1 MAVSAS
7 GLASG
12 MQSFLPSGRSAV
24 VGHSGPVSPSAT
36 LYQASLPW
44 QKVLSTASANSAWNA
59 SQAEKQMDFQREAN
73 ERAMQFNAD
82 EAAKSRDWQKMMSD
96 TAHQREVADLKA
108 AGLNP
113 ILSAMGGNGSPV
125 TSGATASGVT
135 SSGSKADA
143 DTSASSA
150 LASLFA
156 ALYGANMQM
165 EQQRLSAQTAIAT
178 AGMYNATSELVS
190 TIAAGAT
197 LGSAKT
203 SADAAIKTQELRN
216 EQEKFMAENY
226 PSNPYQA
233 AFAFGGGLQREI
245 DTTGSLLGAIGR
257 YFFPGLFGGSAGGG
271 AGRK

>member
-12 MQSFLPSGRSAV
+12 MQSFFPAV
-24 VGHSGPVSPSAT
+24 RAGIVGESGPVSPSAT
-36 LYQASLPW
+36 LYQASRPW

-59 SQAEKQMDFQREAN
+59 SQADKQMDFQREAN

-82 EAAKSRDWQKMMSD
+82 EAAKSRDWQEMMSS

-135 SSGSKADA
+135 SSGAKADA

-156 ALYGANMQM
+156 SLYGANMQM
-165 EQQRLSAQTAIAT
+165 EQQRLSAQTALAT
-178 AGMYNATSELVS
+178 ADMYNATSQIVS
-190 TIAAGAT
+190 TIAAGAS

-203 SADAAIKTQELRN
+203 SADAVVKTQELRN
-216 EQEKFMAENY
+216 EQERYMAQNY
-226 PSNPYQA
+226 PNSKV
-233 AFAFGGGLQREI
+233 GGISAIVQRVL
-245 DTTGSLLGAIGR
+245 GSDLVQRFKDSALGDFVLN
-257 YFFPGLFGGSAGGG
+257 YKPD
-271 AGRK
+271 

>member
-12 MQSFLPSGRSAV
+12 MQSVLSGVRSGL
-24 VGHSGPVSPSAT
+24 VGESGPVSPSAT
-36 LYQASLPW
+36 LYQASRPW

-59 SQAEKQMDFQREAN
+59 AQADKQMDFQREAN
-73 ERAMQFNAD
+73 ERAMQFNAS
-82 EAAKSRDWQKMMSD
+82 EAAKSRDWQQMMSS

-135 SSGSKADA
+135 SSGAKADA

-156 ALYGANMQM
+156 SLYGANMQM
-165 EQQRLSAQTAIAT
+165 EQQRLSAQTALAT
-178 AGMYNATSELVS
+178 TEMYNATSELVS
-190 TIAAGAT
+190 TISSAAT

-203 SADAAIKTQELRN
+203 SADAAVKTQELRN
-216 EQEKFMAENY
+216 EQEKYMAQNY
-226 PSNPYQA
+226 PNSKY
-233 AFAFGGGLQREI
+233 GGISAIVQRVL
-245 DTTGSLLGAIGR
+245 GSDLFQNFKNSALGNFVLN
-257 YFFPGLFGGSAGGG
+257 YKPPD
-271 AGRK
+271 

>member
-1 MAVSAS
+1 MVDVAPSGVGSSPGTSYGNLSAS
-7 GLASG
+7 DVL
-12 MQSFLPSGRSAV
+12 
-24 VGHSGPVSPSAT
+24 H
-36 LYQASLPW
+36 QASLPW
-44 QKVLSTASANSAWNA
+44 QQILSTSASNSAWNA
-59 SQAEKQMDFQREAN
+59 AQAAKQMDFQREQN
-73 ERAMQFNAD
+73 EAAMDFNAKQ
-82 EAAKSRDWQKMMSD
+82 AGISRDWQQMMSS

-113 ILSAMGGNGSPV
+113 ILSAMGGNGAAV

-135 SSGSKADA
+135 SSGASAQA

-156 ALYGANMQM
+156 SLYGAQM
-165 EQQRLSAQTAIAT
+165 KMEEQRLSAQTALAT
-178 AGMYNATSELVS
+178 TAMYNATSELVS
-190 TIAAGAT
+190 TISAGAT

-203 SADAAIKTQELRN
+203 SAEAAVKTQELRN
-216 EQEKFMAENY
+216 EQEKYMAENY

-245 DTTGSLLGAIGR
+245 STTGSIIDALGR
-257 YFFPGLFGGSAGGG
+257 HFLPGLFGGSSGGG

>member
-12 MQSFLPSGRSAV
+12 MQPFLSNVRSGII
-24 VGHSGPVSPSAT
+24 GESGPVSPSAT

-44 QKVLSTASANSAWNA
+44 QKVLSIASANSAWNA
-59 SQAEKQMDFQREAN
+59 AQADKQMDFQREAN
-73 ERAMQFNAD
+73 ERAMQFNAS

-113 ILSAMGGNGSPV
+113 ILSAMGGNGSAV

-150 LASLFA
+150 LVSLFA

-165 EQQRLSAQTAIAT
+165 EQQRLSAQTALAT

-226 PSNPYQA
+226 PSNPYQTFFA
-233 AFAFGGGLQREI
+233 AGGGLQNLVGSIESLI
-245 DTTGSLLGAIGR
+245 DAAGR
-257 YFFPGLFGGSAGGG
+257 RFFPDLWSQPGG

>member
-7 GLASG
+7 GIASG
-12 MQSFLPSGRSAV
+12 MQSFLPSVRPAV
-24 VGHSGPVSPSAT
+24 VGQSGPVSPSAT
-36 LYQASLPW
+36 LHQASLPW

-59 SQAEKQMDFQREAN
+59 LQADKQMDFQREAN
-73 ERAMQFNAD
+73 ERAMQFNAS
-82 EAAKSRDWQKMMSD
+82 EAAKSRDWQQMMSS

-135 SSGSKADA
+135 SSGAKADA

-156 ALYGANMQM
+156 SLYAANMQM
-165 EQQRLSAQTAIAT
+165 EQQRLSAQTALAT
-178 AGMYNATSELVS
+178 ADMYTATNQIVS

-203 SADAAIKTQELRN
+203 SADAAVKTQELRN
-216 EQEKFMAENY
+216 EQERYMAQHFPNSKVGGISAIVQRVLGSDLVQRFKDSPLGDFVFNY
-226 PSNPYQA
+226 KPP
-233 AFAFGGGLQREI
+233 
-245 DTTGSLLGAIGR
+245 D
-257 YFFPGLFGGSAGGG
+257 
-271 AGRK
+271 

>member
-12 MQSFLPSGRSAV
+12 MQSFLPAV
-24 VGHSGPVSPSAT
+24 RAGIVGESGPVSPSAT
-36 LYQASLPW
+36 LYQASQPW

-59 SQAEKQMDFQREAN
+59 AQADKQMDFQREAN
-73 ERAMQFNAD
+73 ERAMQFNAF

-156 ALYGANMQM
+156 SLYGANMQM
-165 EQQRLSAQTAIAT
+165 EQQRLSAQTALAT
-178 AGMYNATSELVS
+178 ADMYNATSQIVS

-203 SADAAIKTQELRN
+203 AADAAVTTQQMRN
-216 EQEKFMAENY
+216 EQETNMAQNY
-226 PSNPYQA
+226 PNSK
-233 AFAFGGGLQREI
+233 FGFISALAH
-245 DTTGSLLGAIGR
+245 SLLDPAVEKFKDSKLGNFVLN
-257 YFFPGLFGGSAGGG
+257 YKPPD
-271 AGRK
+271 